1 MRLGLFTCLIMIAF
15 AANSVFNRMAVNGG
29 YIDPSSFA
37 TLRTLSGA
45 LFLSAWVLLRRQ
57 PITLLSKDRIV
68 GGLSLS
74 AYMLGFSLAY
84 TILDAGLGALILF
97 GTVQVSM
104 FTWASVFGSRPSIL
118 QLIGASVAFGGLLV
132 ALWPQNG
139 GPENYLYG
147 AALMVIAGL
156 GWAAYS
162 LAGRSSKDPLL
173 STAANFIISVP
184 IVLLFSMGSIH
195 QLTFTGGALAVL
207 AGSIT
212 SGVGYA
218 LWYSILAHLS
228 AQTAAV
234 VQLSVPIIAIAVGAI
249 FLHEPADMGLL
260 LATILVLGGI
270 AISILSPKR
279 PTERTGDGV
288 A

>member
-1 MRLGLFTCLIMIAF
+1 MIAF
-15 AANSVFNRMAVNGG
+15 AANSVFNRVAVDGG

-45 LFLSAWVLLRRQ
+45 LFLSVLVLLRRQ
-57 PITLLSKDRIV
+57 PITLLSKSRIV
-68 GGLSLS
+68 GCLSLS

-84 TILDAGLGALILF
+84 TTLDAGLGALILF
-97 GTVQVSM
+97 GTVQISM
-104 FTWASVFGSRPSIL
+104 FTWAALCGSRPSIL
-118 QLIGASVAFGGLLV
+118 QLIGASVSFGGLLV
-132 ALWPQNG
+132 ALWPKDG

-162 LAGRSSKDPLL
+162 IAGRSSKKPLS
-173 STAANFIISVP
+173 STTANFIMSVP
-184 IVLLFSMGSIH
+184 IVLLFSIASPP
-195 QLTFTGGALAVL
+195 QFTLIGGVLAVL

-218 LWYSILAHLS
+218 LWYSVLAHLS

-234 VQLSVPIIAIAVGAI
+234 IQLSVPIIAIAAGAI
-249 FLHEPADMGLL
+249 FLHEPVGMELL
-260 LATILVLGGI
+260 FSAILVLGGI
-270 AISILSPKR
+270 AISILSPKK
-279 PTERTGDGV
+279 PT
-288 A
+288 